1 MRTGSGRCFV
11 AYSCT
16 ARVRRSAR
24 GRAGEP
30 RAMMERIVGSGAA
43 GTIAGDSLLKLASG
57 HSLDPG
63 FAFARSVRSFCQR
76 AAECK
81 SMLRSLLFSGRQ
93 SARQGSAR
101 SSSHG
106 GRVQG
111 KAPLAPLAPFLTA
124 AQCKSMLRRCEDAA
138 KTLRR
143 HWTGTPSTLS
153 RARELPVFTQNE
165 VPSSHHSYTLPAQA
179 AHAKSIHADAST
191 ARGEVVKHSRRAPA
205 APYRRRHAS
214 EQSGGRVRVIRA
226 EPLLRRTDG
235 WRAGHTAEAAESC
248 CAVQAGAPIPLRQQN
263 PVAQY
268 RLARPYR

>member
-1 MRTGSGRCFV
+1 
-11 AYSCT
+11 
-16 ARVRRSAR
+16 
-24 GRAGEP
+24 
-30 RAMMERIVGSGAA
+30 MMERIVGNGAA

-101 SSSHG
+101 SARSFSHG

-111 KAPLAPLAPFLTA
+111 KAPLAPLLRA
-124 AQCKSMLRRCEDAA
+124 AQCKSMLRRCEDAAKTLRRRCEDAA

-179 AHAKSIHADAST
+179 A
-191 ARGEVVKHSRRAPA
+191 
-205 APYRRRHAS
+205 
-214 EQSGGRVRVIRA
+214 QQVIKVLT
-226 EPLLRRTDG
+226 P
-235 WRAGHTAEAAESC
+235 S
-248 CAVQAGAPIPLRQQN
+248 P
-263 PVAQY
+263 
-268 RLARPYR
+268 